1 MSKMNGTL
9 RANIPPLAAG
19 GMPKVGRGNP
29 PKHTRFQKGVSGN
42 KNGRPKGSKNSQH
55 ASDGSGSRSSYRHD

>member
-9 RANIPPLAAG
+9 SIPPLAAG
-19 GMPKVGRGNP
+19 GMAKVGRGNP

-42 KNGRPKGSKNSQH
+42 KNGRPL
-55 ASDGSGSRSSYRHD
+55 SGFG